1 MADKKRLPRT
11 LIQILWTALTN
22 GFAYGFIKRDIFKGA
37 SKSVCL
43 PGLNCYSCP
52 GAVGSC
58 PIGALQAVICD
69 HKYSFSFYVVGVLI
83 FIGALLGRVVCGFLC
98 PFGLVQDLLYKI
110 PFFAKRKSLPGH
122 KYLKN
127 LKYVVFVVFICIL
140 PATLAVY
147 DTGVPAFCKYVCPSG
162 TLMGA
167 LTLVPF
173 NEEFVPSDESASVP
187 APAPSNGLRSLSG
200 GGLKPVVAPKPAA
213 RSQLGTLF
221 YMKVGLLAFFAL
233 MSLMI
238 YRPFC
243 KYICPL
249 GAVYALFAKVS
260 CVRLKLDESACVNCG
275 ACAHACKMSI
285 DPVKTPNSGEC
296 IRCGDCIKKCPKNA
310 LSYDTPLSYLKK
322 RVQKHDN

>member
-1 MADKKRLPRT
+1 MADGKRLPRT

-69 HKYSFSFYVVGVLI
+69 HKYSFSFYVVGALI
-83 FIGALLGRVVCGFLC
+83 FIGALLGRAVCGFLC
-98 PFGLVQDLLYKI
+98 PFGLFQDLLYKI
-110 PFFAKRKSLPGH
+110 PFFIKRKSLPAH
-122 KYLKN
+122 KYLKYA
-127 LKYVVFVVFICIL
+127 KYAVFIVFICIL
-140 PATLAVY
+140 PASLAVY

-167 LTLVPF
+167 LSIVPF
-173 NEEFVPSDESASVP
+173 NDDFKTPDSH
-187 APAPSNGLRSLSG
+187 APALTPVNGLKSLSG
-200 GGLKPVVAPKPAA
+200 GGLMQTVAPKPAA

-221 YMKVGLLAFFAL
+221 YLKIGLLAFFAL
-233 MSLMI
+233 TSLAI

-249 GAVYALFAKVS
+249 GAVYSLFAKVS
-260 CVRLKLDESACVNCG
+260 CVRLKLDESACVKCG
-275 ACAHACKMSI
+275 LCARACKMSI

-296 IRCGDCIKKCPKNA
+296 IRCGDCVKKCPKNA
-310 LSYDTPLSYLKK
+310 LSYDTPLSGLIRRARKK
-322 RVQKHDN
+322 GD